1 MALKKKPAAVA
12 EPLTQLQLF
21 DRAIQLFRAQNF
33 TQAREHFVQAVDGEQ
48 HAIAQAAR
56 AHISMCDRRLAKPAL
71 NLSTVEDHYNYAVE
85 RINARDIAT
94 ARHHLDIAQGMDMGA
109 DHIFYA
115 QAVCASLS
123 GDSRNAYENLKRAI
137 EIAPRNRLAAR
148 QDADFAAVAQQP
160 LIQQLLYPEKN
171 PF

>member
-1 MALKKKPAAVA
+1 MAIKKKSTAVA
-12 EPLTQLQLF
+12 EPPTQLQLF
-21 DRAIQLFRAQNF
+21 DRAIQLFRAQNLP
-33 TQAREHFVQAVDGEQ
+33 QARELFVQAITGEQ

-56 AHISMCDRRLAKPAL
+56 VHINICDRRLAKPAP
-71 NLSTVEDHYNYAVE
+71 NLSTLEDHYNYAVE

-94 ARHHLDIAQGMDMGA
+94 ARHHLDLAQSIDGNA
-109 DHIFYA
+109 DHVLYA

-160 LIQQLLYPEKN
+160 SMQQLLFPEKT